1 MIEDRRVLFMLN
13 ECVKNNK
20 PVATVA
26 IVKTNGSTP
35 RGVGS
40 TMLVDEN
47 GNLLEGTI
55 GGGILEEK
63 GKKDAAKYIKR
74 KETILLNY
82 DLDSSSENKNNL
94 PMICGGNVHVFIKVY
109 NSNENLIIVGAGHVS
124 EKIAELAKTLD
135 YSITVMDDRKG
146 RLNSEIF
153 PGVENL
159 VHGNI
164 IENLKKISI
173 DKNTLIIIVTHGH
186 VYDQE
191 ALEIVLRSKA
201 SYIGMMG
208 SSNKIKICFQ
218 ELLKKGYSK
227 EELSKVYTPI
237 GIDIGG
243 ETPEEIA
250 MSIMAEIQAIKNKK
264 NVPHLS
270 DSISKF
276 N

>member
-208 SSNKIKICFQ
+208 SLNKIKICFQ

>member
-47 GNLLEGTI
+47 GKLLEGTI

-63 GKKDAAKYIKR
+63 AKKDAAKYIKR

-146 RLNSEIF
+146 RLNSKIF

-243 ETPEEIA
+243 ESPEEIA

>member
-63 GKKDAAKYIKR
+63 AKEDAAKYIKR

-82 DLDSSSENKNNL
+82 DLDSSLENKDNL

-124 EKIAELAKTLD
+124 EKIAKLAKTLG

-159 VHGNI
+159 VHGNMV
-164 IENLKKISI
+164 ENLKKLSI
-173 DKNTLIIIVTHGH
+173 NNSTLIIIVTHGH
-186 VYDQE
+186 IYDQE

-208 SSNKIKICFQ
+208 SLNKIKICFQ

-270 DSISKF
+270 DGISRF